1 MTEIRPFTINVPQAA
16 IDDLH
21 ARIRAARWPD
31 KEQVDNWDQGI
42 PLAVVQDF
50 ATYWAKQYDWRACEA
65 ALNAHPNFLIEL
77 DGVDIHFLHIRS
89 KHEGARPLIMTHGW
103 PGSVLEFMAVIE
115 PLTNPADPA
124 DAFHLVIPSLP
135 GFGFSGKPTETGWSI
150 TKIAKAWNDLMLA
163 LGYERYFAQGGD
175 WGSGVTLEIAR
186 QNLGACAAVHSNMV
200 LVLPDPATMG
210 DLSDLEKRAAAR
222 MQYYQEKESG
232 YSSIQ
237 KTRPQTIGY
246 ALADSAVGQMAWILE
261 KFRNWSDCD
270 DNFSGFS
277 RDALLD
283 TITLYWLTNSAA
295 SSARLYWHSFS
306 QMGFDPISLPTGGTI
321 FPKELFQT
329 SRRWAEKRFS
339 NLIYWNEVDKGGHFA
354 ALEVPD
360 IFAREVRACFR
371 NASL

>member
-1 MTEIRPFTINVPQAA
+1 MTTARPFRIDTPQAA
-16 IDDLH
+16 LNDLK
-21 ARIRAARWPD
+21 ARIRNARLPE
-31 KEQVDNWDQGI
+31 KETVDDWDQGI
-42 PLAVVQDF
+42 PLATVCDY
-50 ATYWAKQYDWRACEA
+50 AAYWADGYDWRRCEA
-65 ALNAHPNFLIEL
+65 ALNAYPQYLIEL

-89 KHEGARPLIMTHGW
+89 AHAGARPLLVTHGW

-115 PLTNPADPA
+115 PLINPVDAA

-135 GFGFSGKPTETGWSI
+135 GFGFSGKPAVTGWNI
-150 TKIAKAWNDLMLA
+150 AKIATVWNDLMLA
-163 LGYERYFAQGGD
+163 LGYDRYFAQGGD
-175 WGSGVTLEIAR
+175 WGSAVTLEIAR

-200 LVLPDPATMG
+200 LAPPDPATLADM
-210 DLSDLEKRAAAR
+210 SDLEKRAAAR

-232 YSSIQ
+232 YSAIQ
-237 KTRPQTIGY
+237 RTRPQTIGY

-270 DNFSGFS
+270 DSFSGFS

-295 SSARLYWHSFS
+295 SSARLYWHSFGS
-306 QMGFDPISLPTGGTI
+306 MGFDPISLPTGGTI

-339 NLIYWNEVDKGGHFA
+339 NLIYWNEVDTGGHFA
-354 ALEVPD
+354 ALEVPE
-360 IFAREVRACFR
+360 IFVDEVQACFR
-371 NASL
+371 GQPL

>member
-1 MTEIRPFTINVPQAA
+1 MTQPRPFTIDIPQSAL
-16 IDDLH
+16 DDLK
-21 ARIRAARWPD
+21 ARIRNARLPE
-31 KEQVDNWDQGI
+31 KETVDDWDQGI
-42 PLAVVQDF
+42 PLATVRDF
-50 ATYWAKQYDWRACEA
+50 AGYWADGYDWRRCET
-65 ALNAHPNFLIEL
+65 ALNAFPQYLIEL

-89 KHEGARPLIMTHGW
+89 PHAGARPLIMTHGW
-103 PGSVLEFMAVIE
+103 PGSVLEFMEVIA
-115 PLTNPADPA
+115 PLTDPADPA

-135 GFGFSGKPTETGWSI
+135 GFGFSGKPTVAGWDI
-150 TKIAKAWNDLMLA
+150 PRIAKAWNDLMLA
-163 LGYERYFAQGGD
+163 LGYDRYFAQGGD

-200 LVLPDPATMG
+200 LALPDPETMS

-277 RDALLD
+277 RDSLLD
-283 TITLYWLTNSAA
+283 TITLYWLTNSGA

-306 QMGFDPISLPTGGTI
+306 NMGFDPISVPTGGSI

-339 NLIYWNEVDKGGHFA
+339 TIIYWGEPDKGGHFA
-354 ALEVPD
+354 ALEVPE
-360 IFAREVRACFR
+360 IFVEQVRACFR
-371 NASL
+371 AASL

>member
-1 MTEIRPFTINVPQAA
+1 MTKPRPFHIDIPQAQL
-16 IDDLH
+16 DDLRQ
-21 ARIRAARWPD
+21 RILAARWPE
-31 KEQVDNWDQGI
+31 KETVDDWDQGI
-42 PLAVVQDF
+42 PLAVVQDY
-50 ATYWAKQYDWRACEA
+50 AAYWADGYDWRACEA
-65 ALNAHPNFLIEL
+65 ALNAYPQFLIEF

-89 KHEGARPLIMTHGW
+89 AHEGARPLIMTHGW
-103 PGSVLEFMAVIE
+103 PGSVMEFMEVIE

-150 TKIAKAWNDLMLA
+150 TKIAKVWNDLMLA

-186 QNLGACAAVHSNMV
+186 QNLGACAGVHSNMV
-200 LVLPDPATMG
+200 LALPDPATMA

-232 YSSIQ
+232 YSAIQ

-270 DNFSGFS
+270 DTFSGFS

-306 QMGFDPISLPTGGTI
+306 NMGFDPVSVAMGGTI

-339 NLIYWNEVDKGGHFA
+339 NIIYWNEVGHGGHFA
-354 ALEVPD
+354 ALEVPQ
-360 IFAREVRACFR
+360 IFVEEVRACFR
-371 NASL
+371 NAEL

>member
-1 MTEIRPFTINVPQAA
+1 MTEIRPFTIDVPQAA

-21 ARIRAARWPD
+21 ARILAARWPD
-31 KEQVDNWDQGI
+31 KEQVDDWDQGI

-50 ATYWAKQYDWRACEA
+50 AAYWAKQYDWRACEA
-65 ALNAHPNFLIEL
+65 ALNAYPNFLIEL

-89 KHEGARPLIMTHGW
+89 KHAGARPLIMTHGW
-103 PGSVLEFMAVIE
+103 PGSVLEFMEVIE

-150 TKIAKAWNDLMLA
+150 TKIATAWNDLMLA
-163 LGYERYFAQGGD
+163 LGYDRYFAQGGD

-200 LVLPDPATMG
+200 LALPDPATMG

-232 YSSIQ
+232 YSAIQ

-270 DNFSGFS
+270 DQFSGFS

-295 SSARLYWHSFS
+295 SSARLYWHSFNA
-306 QMGFDPISLPTGGTI
+306 MGFDPISLPTGGTI

-339 NLIYWNEVDKGGHFA
+339 NLIYWNEVDRGGHFA

-360 IFAREVRACFR
+360 IFVREVRACFR
-371 NASL
+371 KASL

>member
-1 MTEIRPFTINVPQAA
+1 MTTARPFRIDIPQAA
-16 IDDLH
+16 LDDLK
-21 ARIRAARWPD
+21 ARIRNARLPE
-31 KEQVDNWDQGI
+31 KETVDDWDQGI
-42 PLAVVQDF
+42 PLATVRDY
-50 ATYWAKQYDWRACEA
+50 AAYWADGYDWRRCEA
-65 ALNAHPNFLIEL
+65 ALNAYPQYLIKL

-89 KHEGARPLIMTHGW
+89 AHAGARPLLMTHGW

-115 PLTNPADPA
+115 PLINPVDAA

-135 GFGFSGKPTETGWSI
+135 GFGFSGKPAVTGWSI
-150 TKIAKAWNDLMLA
+150 PKIATVWNDLMLA
-163 LGYERYFAQGGD
+163 LGYDRYLAQGGD
-175 WGSGVTLEIAR
+175 WGSAVTLEIAR

-200 LVLPDPATMG
+200 LAPPDPATLADM
-210 DLSDLEKRAAAR
+210 SDLEKRAATR

-232 YSSIQ
+232 YSAIQ
-237 KTRPQTIGY
+237 RTRPQTIGY

-270 DNFSGFS
+270 DSFSGFS

-295 SSARLYWHSFS
+295 SSARLYWHSFGS
-306 QMGFDPISLPTGGTI
+306 MGFDPVSLPTGGTI

-339 NLIYWNEVDKGGHFA
+339 NLIYWNEVDTGGHFA
-354 ALEVPD
+354 ALEVPE
-360 IFAREVRACFR
+360 IFVDEVQACFR
-371 NASL
+371 GQPL

>member
-1 MTEIRPFTINVPQAA
+1 V
-16 IDDLH
+16 DD
-21 ARIRAARWPD
+21 
-31 KEQVDNWDQGI
+31 WDQGI
-42 PLAVVQDF
+42 PLSVVRDY
-50 ATYWAKQYDWRACEA
+50 AAYWADGYDWRACES
-65 ALNAHPNFLIEL
+65 ALNAYPQFLVEL

-89 KHEGARPLIMTHGW
+89 LHAGARPLILTHGW

-135 GFGFSGKPTETGWSI
+135 GFGFSGKPIVTGWDI
-150 TKIAKAWNDLMLA
+150 PRIAKVWNDLMLA
-163 LGYERYFAQGGD
+163 LGYDRYFAQGGD

-200 LVLPDPATMG
+200 LALPDPETMA
-210 DLSDLEKRAAAR
+210 DLSDLEKRAAAQ
-222 MQYYQEKESG
+222 MQYYQTKESG

-270 DNFSGFS
+270 DSFSGFS
-277 RDALLD
+277 RDCLLD

-306 QMGFDPISLPTGGTI
+306 NMGFDPISLPMGGTI

-339 NLIYWNEVDKGGHFA
+339 NIIYWNEVDRGGHFA

-360 IFAREVRACFR
+360 IFVQEVRACFR
-371 NASL
+371 NTSLA

>member
-1 MTEIRPFTINVPQAA
+1 MTEIRPFTIDVPQAA

-31 KEQVDNWDQGI
+31 KEQVDDWDQGI

-65 ALNAHPNFLIEL
+65 ALNAYPNFLIEL
-77 DGVDIHFLHIRS
+77 DEVDIHFLHIRS
-89 KHEGARPLIMTHGW
+89 RHENERPLIMTHGW
-103 PGSVLEFMAVIE
+103 PGSVLEFMEVIE

-150 TKIAKAWNDLMLA
+150 TKIATAWNDLMLA
-163 LGYERYFAQGGD
+163 LGYDRYFAQGGD

-200 LVLPDPATMG
+200 LALPDPATLG
-210 DLSDLEKRAAAR
+210 DMSDLEKRAAAR

-232 YSSIQ
+232 YSAIQ

-270 DNFSGFS
+270 DQFSGFS

-295 SSARLYWHSFS
+295 SSARLYWHSFNA
-306 QMGFDPISLPTGGTI
+306 MGFDPISLPTGGTI

-339 NLIYWNEVDKGGHFA
+339 NLIYWNEVDRGGHFA

-360 IFAREVRACFR
+360 IFVREVRACFR

>member
-1 MTEIRPFTINVPQAA
+1 MTTARPFRINTPQAA
-16 IDDLH
+16 LDDLK
-21 ARIRAARWPD
+21 ARIRNARLPE
-31 KEQVDNWDQGI
+31 KETVDDWDQGI
-42 PLAVVQDF
+42 PLATVRDY
-50 ATYWAKQYDWRACEA
+50 AAYWADGYDWRRCEA
-65 ALNAHPNFLIEL
+65 ALNAYPQYLIEL

-89 KHEGARPLIMTHGW
+89 AHAGARPLLVTHGW

-115 PLTNPADPA
+115 PLINPVDAA

-135 GFGFSGKPTETGWSI
+135 GFGFSGKPAVTGWNI
-150 TKIAKAWNDLMLA
+150 TKIATVWNDLMLA
-163 LGYERYFAQGGD
+163 LGYDRYFAQGGD
-175 WGSGVTLEIAR
+175 WGSAVTLEIAR

-200 LVLPDPATMG
+200 LAPPDPATLADM
-210 DLSDLEKRAAAR
+210 SDLEKRAAAR

-232 YSSIQ
+232 YSAIQ
-237 KTRPQTIGY
+237 RTRPQTIGY

-270 DNFSGFS
+270 DSFSGFS

-295 SSARLYWHSFS
+295 SSARLYWHSFGS
-306 QMGFDPISLPTGGTI
+306 MGFDPISLPTGGTI

-339 NLIYWNEVDKGGHFA
+339 NLIYWNEVDTGGHFA
-354 ALEVPD
+354 ALEVPE
-360 IFAREVRACFR
+360 IFVDEVQACFR
-371 NASL
+371 GQPL